1 MSLELEG
8 QRQLIGLQI
17 GNYVLRELIG
27 EGGMGE
33 VYLAEHPRIGRK
45 VAIKVLGE
53 QIAGQPQVAQRFE
66 SEARVISRLDHPN
79 IVNLFDYG
87 ALEDGCLYYVMELLQ
102 GHELEQIC
110 HARGKFSAGDAYP
123 FVLQICRGL
132 QAAHDKGIVHRDLK
146 PANIFVLDDPSVRIK
161 ILDFGIAKLLEGQQ
175 GAGVTTT
182 GMVMGTPLFISP
194 EQALGQSQQIGPHT
208 DIYSLGVILFKMLSG
223 QMPFEGT
230 TPVLLLAKHI
240 ETLPPH
246 LREKDP
252 TIPLLLDDLIN
263 RCLLKDPAQ
272 RPRSAAEVALRF
284 AEAVGQPPDP
294 AFFETAPN
302 LTLPP
307 ELARTEMGPTG
318 PQQLADTTL
327 GSTAGE
333 VVLTAVK
340 RRRRWPIALVAV
352 LIVALG
358 AGTLGTWLLGRPA
371 RQVTPTPVSTDKGSK
386 AAKATTPAPPALGEK
401 REVRVS
407 TSGAPALCTLEQ
419 LGGEAGTQK
428 MSSPCRFEV
437 RQRQRLR
444 LTVNGAG
451 LSPFLKEWRVTSDLK
466 LALAVNPRTKQLV
479 LADGVTP
486 AKTTPD
492 AGPPR
497 ETSASEPTQSKRRT
511 RRVRRRTVPATKKKT
526 TPKKPA
532 TIGEGTLEVDL

>member
-1 MSLELEG
+1 MNVELEG

-27 EGGMGE
+27 EGGMGQ
-33 VYLAEHPRIGRK
+33 VFLAEHPRIGRK

-53 QIAGQPQVAQRFE
+53 QIAGQPRVAQRFE

-87 ALEDGCLYYVMELLQ
+87 ALEDGSLYYVMELLQ

-110 HARGKFSAGDAYP
+110 RARGKFSAADAYP

-175 GAGVTTT
+175 GAGATTT

-194 EQALGQSQQIGPHT
+194 EQASGQSQQIGPPT

-223 QMPFEGT
+223 QLPFEGT

-240 ETLPPH
+240 ETMPPH
-246 LREKDP
+246 LREKEP
-252 TIPLLLDDLIN
+252 AIPPLLDDLVN

-284 AEAVGQPPDP
+284 AEAVGQPPDS
-294 AFFETAPN
+294 AFFETDRD
-302 LTLPP
+302 LTMPP
-307 ELARTEMGPTG
+307 ELARTEMQPTG

-327 GSTAGE
+327 GSTVGE
-333 VVLTAVK
+333 VVPTAVT
-340 RRRRWPIALVAV
+340 RRRRWPVALVAV
-352 LIVALG
+352 LIATLGAGALG
-358 AGTLGTWLLGRPA
+358 AWLLKHPA
-371 RQVTPTPVSTDKGSK
+371 AQVTPTPVSPDRGSK
-386 AAKATTPAPPALGEK
+386 AAGATTPAPPALGAK

-407 TSGAPALCTLEQ
+407 TDGAPALCTLEQ
-419 LGGEAGTQK
+419 LGAEAGTQK
-428 MSSPCRFEV
+428 MSAPCRFEV

-444 LTVNGAG
+444 LTVGGAG

-466 LALAVNPRTKQLV
+466 LALAVNPGTRQLV
-479 LADGVTP
+479 LADGVTAAKP
-486 AKTTPD
+486 APD

-497 ETSASEPTQSKRRT
+497 ETSATSQSKRRT
-511 RRVRRRTVPATKKKT
+511 RRVRRRTAPATKKTT
-526 TPKKPA
+526 TPRKPA
-532 TIGEGTLEVDL
+532 KIGEGTLEVDL